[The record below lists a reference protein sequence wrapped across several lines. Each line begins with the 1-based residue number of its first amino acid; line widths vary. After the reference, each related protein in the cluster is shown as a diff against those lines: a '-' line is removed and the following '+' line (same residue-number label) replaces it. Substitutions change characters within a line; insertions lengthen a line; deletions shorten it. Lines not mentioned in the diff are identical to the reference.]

1 MPGFK
6 GINITGLF
14 KDGSSVCAGTVA
26 TTGKIHYKSVGPP
39 APSPFEHVSD
49 LVNAGQVPSDVS
61 TILTGSGTCS
71 SGGSL
76 AASIDPPTGQTL
88 VGGQAVFK
96 AICDQLASVYGTQSV
111 AATLKCN
118 YVQLGV
124 VAVAVPWVKI
134 STNGSANFGAQ
145 FPLIAVVAA
154 VPFAGAANNDCADPL
169 LISCA
174 QIAGV
179 AVGTTDNPVVTHS

>member
-1 MPGFK
+1 MIRRLAVLAALAGMATFLIPAGSSSAAIGDDAVVASVVGYTDGDAAVPGFK

-88 VGGQAVFK
+88 VGGQAV
-96 AICDQLASVYGTQSV
+96 
-111 AATLKCN
+111 
-118 YVQLGV
+118 
-124 VAVAVPWVKI
+124 
-134 STNGSANFGAQ
+134 
-145 FPLIAVVAA
+145 
-154 VPFAGAANNDCADPL
+154 
-169 LISCA
+169 
-174 QIAGV
+174 
-179 AVGTTDNPVVTHS
+179 